1 VPRKGRGSKRPPT
14 QSGAPAQTPRT
25 PVDAPYGEGERA
37 IESQRRTPLPN
48 YSAEPTNPGPAG
60 ASGPPPMAPADRLQA
75 ALMAAKGMA
84 PPTNLLTEP
93 TQRPQE
99 PITSGLNIGPGPGTE
114 VLASGDRAVRTLRM
128 LAEVTADAGFAN
140 LAELAAQRNR

>member
-1 VPRKGRGSKRPPT
+1 MPRKGRGSKRPQT
-14 QSGAPAQTPRT
+14 LSGEQAQTPRT

-60 ASGPPPMAPADRLQA
+60 AAGPPALAPADRLQA

-84 PPTNLLTEP
+84 PPENILTQP
-93 TQRPQE
+93 TQRPNE
-99 PITSGLNIGPGPGTE
+99 PITSGLRLGPGPGPE
-114 VLASGDRAVRTLRM
+114 VLASGDRAARTLRM
-128 LAEVTADAGFAN
+128 LAEITADAGFAN
-140 LAELAAQRNR
+140 LAELAAQRTR